1 MSHGLPERTDLS
13 CMDCLKEYGYK
24 KIAVFGYAGYI
35 KNDIEAD
42 GYIHENVHKIHMYR
56 YHSNMIGRKFLFPA
70 DMAMEVLT
78 ASDNFDML
86 TLKAEQVILRNQF
99 KKAFGKV

>member
-24 KIAVFGYAGYI
+24 KITVFGHASYI
-35 KNDIEAD
+35 KNDIEAV
-42 GYIHENVHKIHMYR
+42 GYIHENAQKIHMHR
-56 YHSNMIGRKFLFPA
+56 YHNNMIGHKFLFPV
-70 DMAMEVLT
+70 DMAVEILT
-78 ASDNFDML
+78 ASNNFDML

-99 KKAFGKV
+99 KKAFGNI